1 MGLHSSSCLLLFLIA
16 AALVRPALP
25 LQASSSPLCSVV
37 VIALLRLGVMG
48 KAVVPMRGIRADF
61 KARLACYK
69 HDWIGG
75 FDSGYRCVRGRER
88 ERDRL
93 CALFSSPSV
102 LANKNKIQHCSSQ
115 PWIPQALGFFFRC
128 CFFCCCKVKKIQCLT
143 QLGVGNSGS

>member
-1 MGLHSSSCLLLFLIA
+1 MGVHSSSCLLLFLIA

-75 FDSGYRCVRGRER
+75 FDSGYRCVRERGR

-93 CALFSSPSV
+93 CALSSSPSV
-102 LANKNKIQHCSSQ
+102 LANKTKSNI
-115 PWIPQALGFFFRC
+115 AVANLGFIRHWASSSAAVFSVAA
-128 CFFCCCKVKKIQCLT
+128 K
-143 QLGVGNSGS
+143 